1 MPDFGGSSGSSKTV
15 TATAPWGPL
24 QQPLQD
30 VIAKAG
36 QFYNS
41 GALTPQSPNFQMT
54 ADFAPE
60 QLQAQAMGVARA
72 AKGSPLNAA
81 AADYLGRVL
90 GGSYL
95 DSNPFNATLAAR
107 TGSMITDQ
115 LSRAGRYGS
124 NEATTRG
131 LAEGLAPI
139 LNQNH
144 QTERGYQQQAASY
157 APQLAA
163 QDWTDIG
170 ALNTIGQQR
179 QAQAQ
184 ALLNEATQRFNT
196 ASTADQNALATYL
209 GFLSGQGG
217 QTQTTKTSNAGP
229 SAVQQGVGA
238 GISLLGAL
246 ASLWGK

>member
-1 MPDFGGSSGSSKTV
+1 MSDGGGGGSNTMVQTS
-15 TATAPWGPL
+15 APWGPV

-36 QFYNS
+36 QLYNS
-41 GALTPQSPNFQMT
+41 GSFAPRSPNFQMT

-60 QLQAQAMGVARA
+60 QLQAQALGAARA
-72 AKGSPLNAA
+72 VNGSPLNAA
-81 AADYLGRVL
+81 AADYFGRVL
-90 GGSYL
+90 GGNYL

-124 NEATTRG
+124 NEATARG

-139 LNQNH
+139 LNQNY
-144 QTERGYQQQAASY
+144 QVERGYQQQAASY

-217 QTQTTKTSNAGP
+217 QTQTTKTPNTGP
-229 SAVQQGVGA
+229 STAQQGIGA